1 MRESGEPMEFEIFDF
16 SRCFQGLY
24 VRGGMGLLGLRM
36 DAGGFR
42 PVRATSLGKA
52 GHPCTFGVGFAT
64 KVINCQANS
73 EFHFCTP

>member
-42 PVRATSLGKA
+42 ARKATLF
-52 GHPCTFGVGFAT
+52 TR
-64 KVINCQANS
+64 
-73 EFHFCTP
+73 